1 MHSKELNKKS
11 KKSSG
16 LGISNIFS
24 GIGSMFKRKEKKSKL
39 ESPKNSAPSINYMM
53 ASSPMK
59 SSSIMKS

>member
-1 MHSKELNKKS
+1 MHSKEFNKKS

-39 ESPKNSAPSINYMM
+39 ESPPSINYMM